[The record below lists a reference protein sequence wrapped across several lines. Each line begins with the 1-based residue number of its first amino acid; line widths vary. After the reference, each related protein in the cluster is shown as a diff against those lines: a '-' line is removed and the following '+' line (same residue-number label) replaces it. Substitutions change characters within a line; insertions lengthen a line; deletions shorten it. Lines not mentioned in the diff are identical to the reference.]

1 MNETYRTI
9 LGLRAIR
16 EFQDRPLEEEDLDA
30 VLEAARWTGSAKNL
44 QNWAVII
51 VRDRD
56 QIERVA
62 ACGNGTGPL
71 LAAPVTLVLVQEP
84 GAYEL
89 DTGRMSQNIML
100 AADSLGMATCPITLH
115 QDGDAA
121 RVLGLPPGWRCR
133 YAIALGYPAP
143 HRPPQELRRQKAHRG
158 DHSPRVLRISDQTL
172 KVGISDSS
180 ECCEFLP
187 EPTRLLIRWP
197 WPA

>member
-16 EFQDRPLEEEDLDA
+16 EFQDRPLAQEDLDA

-100 AADSLGMATCPITLH
+100 AADALGMATCPITLH

-143 HRPPQELRRQKAHRG
+143 TARPKNFGGRKPIEEITHHNSFGQ
-158 DHSPRVLRISDQTL
+158 
-172 KVGISDSS
+172 
-180 ECCEFLP
+180 
-187 EPTRLLIRWP
+187 
-197 WPA
+197 